1 MLLEHR
7 QTSRFRK
14 SKKQPRT
21 TSKQN
26 CDRKT
31 EIPRQANN
39 QQVLP
44 TAVQTQTERS
54 PEQPPLPPEGLNT
67 GEVHVRVRGGL
78 LLLLLMGFRGDI
90 ALRISI
96 QRLSRRFQLTEY

>member
-1 MLLEHR
+1 MVLEHR

-44 TAVQTQTERS
+44 TAVQTQTERG

-78 LLLLLMGFRGDI
+78 LLLLLMGFRGEI